1 MNINFI
7 NYLLK
12 ITDTTACTEVEVIQS
27 LWSGYGRISRFELEN
42 SSLKTVVVKFIDLA
56 QATNH
61 PRGWNTN
68 FSHQRK
74 VKSYQV
80 ETNWYQQ
87 WSEQCTEACKIPAII
102 GSFDEGD
109 KQWIILEDLNAN
121 YPLCKTQITIDEVK
135 VVLRWLANF
144 HMQFLHRKPIGLW
157 DVGTYWN
164 IETRPDE
171 LEQMETSP
179 LKERAYEIDAILNK
193 CKYQTIV
200 HGDAKLANFC
210 FAEDGKKVAAV
221 DFQYVGGGCGIKD
234 VAYFLGSCLS
244 NNELETYE
252 TELLDYYFSELQ
264 KAFKETLFSF
274 DFTALEKEWRQLYPI
289 ACTDFM
295 RFLLGWMPTHQ
306 KINNY
311 NKDIIDS
318 VLKSLLKIK

>member
-1 MNINFI
+1 MNSNFI
-7 NYLLK
+7 DYLLK
-12 ITDTTACTEVEVIQS
+12 VTDATACTEVEVIQL

-42 SSLKTVVVKFIDLA
+42 SSLKTVVVKFIDLNK
-56 QATNH
+56 ATNH

-80 ETNWYQQ
+80 ETNWYQL
-87 WSEQCTEACKIPAII
+87 WSEQCTEACKIPTLI
-102 GSFDEGD
+102 GSFTEGD
-109 KQWIILEDLNAN
+109 RQWIVLEDLNTN
-121 YPLCKTQITIDEVK
+121 YPLCKTQITLDEIK
-135 VVLRWLANF
+135 VCLLWLANF
-144 HMQFLHRKPIGLW
+144 HAQFLNKKPNGLW
-157 DVGTYWN
+157 EVGTYWHLA
-164 IETRPDE
+164 TRPNEFDKIEHAELKTKAHLIDE
-171 LEQMETSP
+171 
-179 LKERAYEIDAILNK
+179 RLNNCHYK
-193 CKYQTIV
+193 TIV

-210 FAEDGKKVAAV
+210 FAKDGKKVAAV

-252 TELLDYYFSELQ
+252 TELLDYYFSELH
-264 KAFKETLFSF
+264 KAFKTTQFSF
-274 DFTALEKEWRQLYPI
+274 SFIELENEWRQLYPV

-311 NKDIIDS
+311 NRIMVDR
-318 VLKSLLKIK
+318 VLSEL